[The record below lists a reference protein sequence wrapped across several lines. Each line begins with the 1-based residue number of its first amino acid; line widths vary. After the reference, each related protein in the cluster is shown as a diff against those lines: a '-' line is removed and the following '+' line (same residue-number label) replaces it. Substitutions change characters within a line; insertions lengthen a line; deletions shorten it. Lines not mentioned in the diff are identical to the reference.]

1 MAARQGGGETGAV
14 SMQPPPIPASPHG
27 GVDASVL
34 PQDTFG
40 TKSLAFWGTIGFM
53 VIEAATIALCLA
65 TYIYLRRN
73 FDAYPPPGIASP
85 GLVVPTINLVLMLL
99 SLPLARAAYRAAK
112 AFDKPGILRT
122 TGLLLVVGVAIL
134 VLRAFEL
141 DALNVRWDSNAYGS
155 AVWFTVGFHTL
166 LLILD
171 FAESL
176 AIFLIFARAKEEE
189 KHYGD
194 VADDVLYWAFVV
206 FLWVPVYLAVIIA
219 PHFVL

>member
-1 MAARQGGGETGAV
+1 M

-34 PQDTFG
+34 PRDTFG
-40 TKSLAFWGTIGFM
+40 TKSLAFWGTVGFM
-53 VIEAATIALCLA
+53 VIEGTTIALCLA

-73 FDAYPPPGIASP
+73 FDSYPPPGVAYP
-85 GLVVPTINLVLMLL
+85 GLIVPTINVLLMLL
-99 SLPLARAAYRAAK
+99 SLPLARSAHQAAR
-112 AFDKPGILRT
+112 AFDKAGVLRA
-122 TGLLLVVGVAIL
+122 TGLLLVVGIAVL
-134 VLRAFEL
+134 VLRALEL

-171 FAESL
+171 FGESL
-176 AIFLIFARAKEEE
+176 AIFLIFARGKEEE

-194 VADDVLYWAFVV
+194 VTDDVLYWAFVV
-206 FLWVPVYLAVIIA
+206 LLWMPVYLAVIIA
-219 PHFVL
+219 PRVFL